1 MLSKQERLEIYS
13 KATQLWGE
21 TAQLDQWIE
30 EMAELTV
37 AINKYKRKVLYGE
50 YEGNEKV
57 VSNLIEEIAD
67 VRMCVEQMCDMFKRY
82 DIDAELD
89 RKMQKFKG
97 QIKEMENRKN
107 KEWFFNHS
115 FSNCSTLTWLGTA
128 LIE

>member
-67 VRMCVEQMCDMFKRY
+67 VKMCVEQMCDMFKRY

-97 QIKEMENRKN
+97 QIKEMESRKN
-107 KEWFFNHS
+107 KEWFF
-115 FSNCSTLTWLGTA
+115 
-128 LIE
+128 